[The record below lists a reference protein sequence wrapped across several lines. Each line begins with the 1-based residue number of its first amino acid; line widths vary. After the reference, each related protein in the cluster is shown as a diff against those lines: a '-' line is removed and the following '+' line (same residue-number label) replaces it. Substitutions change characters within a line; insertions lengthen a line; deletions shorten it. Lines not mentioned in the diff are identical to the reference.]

1 MSQYRTVK
9 TTMGRKIRVRMSE
22 QEVLDRMIYW
32 AAVTILPFV
41 GSALLFWIWGFRFLE
56 SAMGISSWHI
66 WPAGRFLPLKTP
78 ASMAGQ
84 C

>member
-41 GSALLFWIWGFRFLE
+41 GSALLFWVWVKVG
-56 SAMGISSWHI
+56 
-66 WPAGRFLPLKTP
+66 
-78 ASMAGQ
+78 
-84 C
+84 